1 MADDKWCALQSFYI
15 GIHLHSGYY
24 CKVIVVNANCSLQ
37 SSFFKKGNVLI
48 CLNRPQDLPVKQSVT
63 WRANHVRFRF
73 FSSKYLAIYFLTKY
87 HQKCLV
93 CLFAWFFFWGGCHYT
108 YFINMHL
115 VINVW
120 KKYSLKVH
128 IQCIEPVKK
137 KVILQ
142 NIYCLKKITNNF
154 LLIWNR

>member
-63 WRANHVRFRF
+63 WRANHARSDFLSNLF
-73 FSSKYLAIYFLTKY
+73 FNKISPKVFSLFV
-87 HQKCLV
+87 CLV
-93 CLFAWFFFWGGCHYT
+93 FFWGGGCHYT

-142 NIYCLKKITNNF
+142 NIYCLKKNH
-154 LLIWNR
+154 

>member
-93 CLFAWFFFWGGCHYT
+93 CLFAWFFFGGGVSLHIFYKYAFSNKC
-108 YFINMHL
+108 
-115 VINVW
+115 V

-128 IQCIEPVKK
+128 IQCI
-137 KVILQ
+137 
-142 NIYCLKKITNNF
+142 
-154 LLIWNR
+154 

>member
-63 WRANHVRFRF
+63 WRANHVRSDFLSNLF
-73 FSSKYLAIYFLTKY
+73 FNKISPKVFSLFV
-87 HQKCLV
+87 CLV
-93 CLFAWFFFWGGCHYT
+93 FFLGGVSLHIFYKYAFSNKC
-108 YFINMHL
+108 
-115 VINVW
+115 V